1 MRRRSILAAELL
13 KVCLGK
19 PMAENVG
26 QASLKRKK
34 KILFHYKIIASFVA
48 GIVRKVYIITPLFLL
63 NFR

>member
-1 MRRRSILAAELL
+1 
-13 KVCLGK
+13 
-19 PMAENVG
+19 MAENVG